1 MLQLSMTAS
10 GASTHPFC
18 DYDREYNQILM
29 VASTSAHPIRTLREH
44 VTALEAA
51 ITVCLA
57 DPKPRAVHRL
67 RTSTRRIEGQFT
79 MLALIP
85 EIPAHDRL
93 ARKAAKLLKRLRR
106 AAGKVRDIDV
116 HLDLIQSL
124 TPEKGVPALERDSA
138 ELRAVLEDHRDDAA
152 DKLLR
157 KIRRLQADVGAQLE
171 SLIEALE
178 SVEGLAVS
186 PAQLTAMARDW
197 FADNMPREPAGN
209 PDDPDYLHAVRK
221 NAKLARYIAENAPK
235 SAKTPRRLSA
245 SFELV
250 QEAGGHWH
258 DWLVL
263 AGIAE
268 ERVGTSSP
276 LTKAFAHRCQIALTV
291 YRRRLREAAA

>member
-1 MLQLSMTAS
+1 
-10 GASTHPFC
+10 
-18 DYDREYNQILM
+18 M

-51 ITVCLA
+51 ITVCIA

-67 RTSTRRIEGQFT
+67 RTSTRRIEGQFA

-85 EIPAHDRL
+85 EIPEHDRL
-93 ARKAAKLLKRLRR
+93 ARKAARLLKQVRR
-106 AAGKVRDIDV
+106 AAGKIRDLDV
-116 HLDLIQSL
+116 HLDLIQSI

-138 ELRAVLEDHRDDAA
+138 ELRDVLEDQRDDAA

-157 KIRRLQADVGAQLE
+157 KLRRLQAEVAAQLE

-178 SVEGLAVS
+178 PVEGLALS
-186 PAQLTAMARDW
+186 SAQLAAMARDW
-197 FADNMPREPAGN
+197 FEDNMPPGHADN
-209 PDDPDYLHAVRK
+209 ADDPDYLHAIRK
-221 NAKLARYIAENAPK
+221 NAKLARYIGENAPK
-235 SAKTPRRLSA
+235 SAKTPRHLAA
-245 SFELV
+245 SFEVV

-268 ERVGTSSP
+268 ERLGASSP
-276 LTKAFAHRCQIALTV
+276 LTKAFVHRCQIALTV